1 MHHDEVC
8 SWKSASEV
16 APEEQRR
23 DSSDSDRVHDGEKE
37 ETVEEEDEEADS
49 AQIYVPKDPREW
61 TAEHVST
68 WLLWVSKNFHIFPPI
83 EPARFPDTGQEI
95 ARFSKADFWVC
106 AGSKAGGSALARHF
120 AHLLHTGTGIEDR
133 QLLSNTE
140 PVVPRFRAM
149 GSGID
154 HVTLGLDSTA
164 LWRLPGGFASVRMY
178 PHHAHHP
185 HQYYPSHHHPHG
197 GLHPPGHPAS
207 QHRSHLPLL
216 CGEPYQLLNAAS
228 HRLVSQGGQIQLWQ
242 FLLEMLADSSNAVC
256 ISWEGTNGEFKLTDP
271 DEVARR
277 WGERKSKPNMNY
289 DKLSRALRYYYDK
302 NIMTKVQGKRYT
314 YKFDFHG
321 LMAACQAQAQLGEP
335 STTASGTSSAHILAA
350 SCGSY
355 SSSPA
360 LTSSLKS
367 QAPASSPGASAG
379 QSQQQQQRSTF
390 VPTSG
395 CNPAVLEGSGSQS
408 VSNWPSSTYEQT
420 QQHQQQQQTHIR
432 PRSRTAG
439 GVLVFGLYPFRVVLM
454 ANGMLLAVGLALF
467 LTVTV
472 GPAVGQT
479 APKWTPTDADRLRK
493 DILKD
498 YDPALRPA
506 PFANVTTVET
516 SVTITH
522 VEINE
527 LKSIFSMYGW
537 MRFATID
544 KGSLWTLKNL
554 SLETHSYSDESEP
567 LSFKGTHLHFVMKR
581 NAGIYHSTII
591 APACL
596 LVLMNLIGF
605 WLPPKCGEKII
616 LNAINL
622 LLSCMFL
629 IHFNETISYYTNST
643 PSIVLFFSQ
652 SSYLSCICLILT
664 VLIECMLNSNSKL
677 PVHPLIKKII
687 SLDFVLFFVMTNK
700 QRYNWDDPKLTWDPA
715 QYGNMDVIRL
725 DPTIVWRPDV
735 VLYNNAGGSD
745 NHHYGDTNVLV
756 YNTGKVLWV
765 PPTEFHSFCELNM
778 RLWPFDYQQ
787 CMLKVGSWTF
797 DGFKLNLTISSEPEV
812 DIMLKNSEWKIRK
825 VVSERHTKYYSCC
838 TEPYIDITYN
848 VTMQRHSDTHRNI
861 IVIPALVI
869 MALALSVFWLPL
881 QAGERI
887 IMNGIISLMITVFL
901 VYFAQQLPAI
911 SGHTPLIV
919 IFFSN
924 TLLLVA
930 FSTVISVI
938 VLNVSKLKHE
948 AGLPSI
954 LKRIASAVG
963 PFVGVGNKHFRFSDK
978 GNVAIESNTDHEW
991 VKFGLVLNLQLLV
1004 PPGTPVPLSN
1014 MLEKKARPG
1023 YRKIIKSSAKT
1034 LIVVEA
1040 ILFAVSY
1047 AGWYHLNTN
1056 REFRHYVKE
1065 NYPSVLEAYY
1075 QIGETVSGDT
1085 SIRAYDEGIWK
1096 QEQQSKKQ

>member
-1 MHHDEVC
+1 
-8 SWKSASEV
+8 
-16 APEEQRR
+16 
-23 DSSDSDRVHDGEKE
+23 
-37 ETVEEEDEEADS
+37 
-49 AQIYVPKDPREW
+49 
-61 TAEHVST
+61 
-68 WLLWVSKNFHIFPPI
+68 
-83 EPARFPDTGQEI
+83 
-95 ARFSKADFWVC
+95 
-106 AGSKAGGSALARHF
+106 
-120 AHLLHTGTGIEDR
+120 
-133 QLLSNTE
+133 
-140 PVVPRFRAM
+140 
-149 GSGID
+149 
-154 HVTLGLDSTA
+154 
-164 LWRLPGGFASVRMY
+164 
-178 PHHAHHP
+178 
-185 HQYYPSHHHPHG
+185 
-197 GLHPPGHPAS
+197 
-207 QHRSHLPLL
+207 
-216 CGEPYQLLNAAS
+216 
-228 HRLVSQGGQIQLWQ
+228 
-242 FLLEMLADSSNAVC
+242 
-256 ISWEGTNGEFKLTDP
+256 
-271 DEVARR
+271 
-277 WGERKSKPNMNY
+277 
-289 DKLSRALRYYYDK
+289 
-302 NIMTKVQGKRYT
+302 
-314 YKFDFHG
+314 
-321 LMAACQAQAQLGEP
+321 
-335 STTASGTSSAHILAA
+335 
-350 SCGSY
+350 
-355 SSSPA
+355 
-360 LTSSLKS
+360 
-367 QAPASSPGASAG
+367 
-379 QSQQQQQRSTF
+379 
-390 VPTSG
+390 
-395 CNPAVLEGSGSQS
+395 
-408 VSNWPSSTYEQT
+408 
-420 QQHQQQQQTHIR
+420 
-432 PRSRTAG
+432 
-439 GVLVFGLYPFRVVLM
+439 M
-454 ANGMLLAVGLALF
+454 ANGMLLAVGLVLF

-479 APKWTPTDADRLRK
+479 ERAPKWTPTDADRLRK

-537 MRFATID
+537 MKFSWKDGRLLWEPASYGNISTLYLNQSALWTPTEESAHTLVKISNTGSLDLTVAYQKQTKCSIDWQAWPFDTQHCKMLFAPWIAIENDMEIHVSLIKATID
-544 KGSLWTLKNL
+544 KGSLWTLNNL
-554 SLETHSYSDESEP
+554 TLETHSYSDESEP
-567 LSFKGTHLHFVMKR
+567 LSLKGTHLHFVMKR

-605 WLPPKCGEKII
+605 WLPPKCGEKLT

-652 SSYLSCICLILT
+652 SSYLSCVCLMMT
-664 VLIECMLNSNSKL
+664 VLIECMLNSNTKL

-687 SLDFVLFFVMTNK
+687 SLDAVLFFITTNK
-700 QRYNWDDPKLTWDPA
+700 QRYLDNLEVCETLEEPIIQQPASDAEEQPSPEPSGMNNERDWILFSTNWDDPKLTWDPA

-787 CMLKVGSWTF
+787 CMLKIGSWTF
-797 DGFKLNLTISSEPEV
+797 DGFKLNLTISNEPEV

-930 FSTVISVI
+930 FSTIISVI

-991 VKFGLVLNLQLLV
+991 VKFGLVLNRLAFIV
-1004 PPGTPVPLSN
+1004 FCVVF
-1014 MLEKKARPG
+1014 
-1023 YRKIIKSSAKT
+1023 IICA
-1034 LIVVEA
+1034 
-1040 ILFAVSY
+1040 SY
-1047 AGWYHLNTN
+1047 SL
-1056 REFRHYVKE
+1056 
-1065 NYPSVLEAYY
+1065 
-1075 QIGETVSGDT
+1075 
-1085 SIRAYDEGIWK
+1085 
-1096 QEQQSKKQ
+1096 